1 MIQRVQTIYLFFA
14 ALAIFIIT
22 YNVPVLFGNED
33 KFFVT
38 DFIFAHISAIATMLL
53 LIFSIFRFKNRPQ
66 QLIINQLSKL
76 LLSATFFIVFLSRV
90 ENTPDKGLIL
100 FVIPYIL
107 ILLANRFI
115 KKDEKLVNSADRIR

>member
-115 KKDEKLVNSADRIR
+115 KKDEKLVKSADRIR